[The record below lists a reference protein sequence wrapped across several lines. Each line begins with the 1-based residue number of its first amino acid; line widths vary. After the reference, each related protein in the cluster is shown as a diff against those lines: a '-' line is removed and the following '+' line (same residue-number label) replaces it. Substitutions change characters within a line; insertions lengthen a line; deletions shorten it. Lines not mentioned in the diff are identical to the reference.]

1 MDKKA
6 LIATYYDEKTIMEYY
21 YNCSIIDSVPNYKN
35 ITRNDGK
42 GTCSFFRKGNR
53 YYLNDH
59 SQSKMYGIYDVAM
72 SVYNC
77 DFATAL
83 DYIIRDMN
91 IPTNYTR
98 EIYDKVAETKQRQY
112 ENIEREASNKAFKYK
127 LRSYNNYDKSY
138 WQQFGITLNTLNK
151 FGVRPVETI
160 ELFRMSNQK
169 FFEIY
174 QYKNDYQSITY
185 LMPVDG
191 KLRFYTP
198 NEVERKNKWKG
209 NTNNQCVFGFNQL
222 NLSSSSKEIIIASG
236 LKDLMCLTE
245 LGFDAIAPMSEPTNL
260 PQHVINA
267 LKSSGKRIIY
277 LYDTDLAGLKF
288 GVHYA
293 CLNRFEAVWLPKQDK
308 LNLKD
313 VADFMQHFG
322 KDKLKEIIIN
332 MLNKTN

>member
-6 LIATYYDEKTIMEYY
+6 LITTFYDEKTIMEYY
-21 YNCSIIDSVPNYKN
+21 YNCKITDNVAIYKN

-42 GTCSFFRKGNR
+42 GTCNFFRKGNR
-53 YYLNDH
+53 YYLRDH
-59 SQSKMYGIYDVAM
+59 SQNETYGIYDVAM
-72 SVYNC
+72 AFYGC
-77 DFATAL
+77 DFADAL
-83 DYIIRDMN
+83 DYIIRDFN
-91 IPTNYTR
+91 IPTDYTR

-112 ENIEREASNKAFKYK
+112 EDIEKERSNKVFRYG
-127 LRSYNNYDKSY
+127 LRSYNNFDKHY
-138 WQQFGITLNTLNK
+138 WQQFGIGLNTLNK
-151 FGVRPVETI
+151 YGVRPVESI

-174 QYKNDYQSITY
+174 QYKKDYQSITY

-209 NTNNQCVFGFNQL
+209 NTSNQCVFGFSQL
-222 NLSSSSKEIIIASG
+222 DLNSPLKEIIIASG

-260 PQHVINA
+260 PQHVIDA

-288 GVHYA
+288 GTHYA
-293 CLNRFEAVWLPKQDK
+293 CLNGFEAVWLPKQDK

-313 VADFMQHFG
+313 VADFMQYFG